1 MKQNTQILDLQ
12 KNQSCRPQIEIVK
25 AMLKLVKKMYFCAQ
39 DTIIL
44 VRLLCYINR
53 YKVQGLLVYSIL
65 KIILNTQ
72 MLSSNYKDQE
82 YGVFRSLGTFTWLS
96 NLLRWNN
103 GMLCHYFK
111 RSTKSISLHFLWSQY
126 LLRQCFTISLSALVS
141 VTSSWYINA
150 IFT

>member
-96 NLLRWNN
+96 NLLRWTKEYFPPFSLEPISVAPVFHNIT
-103 GMLCHYFK
+103 LCPGK
-111 RSTKSISLHFLWSQY
+111 RHVK
-126 LLRQCFTISLSALVS
+126 LVHKRNI
-141 VTSSWYINA
+141 YIN
-150 IFT
+150 